1 MWPSFFFKGSC
12 NLKNFDIYWLLTD
25 IDFCKPKVIQDL
37 SLNFNL
43 FLETFFR
50 GTEMSS
56 KDWNFSIKV
65 LYDVSVFDESK
76 RLSQSTK
83 NNQEKIFSNFDQSLS
98 YLLFLGQEDIKKY
111 KELQEIVEGSLIKK
125 LLS

>member
-111 KELQEIVEGSLIKK
+111 KELQEIVEGSPI
-125 LLS
+125 

>member
-1 MWPSFFFKGSC
+1 
-12 NLKNFDIYWLLTD
+12 
-25 IDFCKPKVIQDL
+25 
-37 SLNFNL
+37 
-43 FLETFFR
+43 
-50 GTEMSS
+50 MSS

-83 NNQEKIFSNFDQSLS
+83 NNQEKFFSNFDQSLS

-111 KELQEIVEGSLIKK
+111 KELQEIVEGSLI
-125 LLS
+125 